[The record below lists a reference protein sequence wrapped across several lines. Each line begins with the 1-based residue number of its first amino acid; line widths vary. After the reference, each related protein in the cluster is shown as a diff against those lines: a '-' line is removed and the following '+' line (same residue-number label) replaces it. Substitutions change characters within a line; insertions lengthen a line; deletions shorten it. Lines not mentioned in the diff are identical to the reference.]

1 MDKIETEKQET
12 KVVLKELADRVEG
25 AIRAYC
31 DRYLAGPER
40 LVGAMRYSLEAGGKR
55 IRPVLVLLSAEMCG
69 GRMEEAMIPAVAIEM
84 IHTFSL
90 IHDDLPA
97 MDNDDFRRGRPTS
110 HKVYGEAMAI
120 LAGDA
125 LLAFAFELIGKHYA
139 GTPEQKGRLMAE
151 LAEATGP
158 GGMTGGQVLDMDF
171 GNGEHGPADAEAVH
185 KLKTAALI
193 RCACRLGAISAG
205 ASAEMLEAVSD
216 YGMKLGLAFQVVDDY
231 LDQTSSEAAMGKGV
245 GKDAA
250 LGKPNYAVLAGGPER
265 AWARA
270 QALVD
275 EAKGRVERFGEA
287 AGLLRGVAEMVL
299 RRKS

>member
-1 MDKIETEKQET
+1 MDKIDT
-12 KVVLKELADRVEG
+12 KAVLKELAGRVEE
-25 AIRAYC
+25 AIRDYC

-55 IRPVLVLLSAEMCG
+55 IRPVLVMLSAEICG

-97 MDNDDFRRGRPTS
+97 MDNDDFRRGRPTN

-125 LLAFAFELIGKHYA
+125 LLAFAFELIGRHYQ

-158 GGMTGGQVLDMDF
+158 AGMTGGQVLDMDF
-171 GNGEHGPADAEAVH
+171 GNEKRELADAEAVH
-185 KLKTAALI
+185 ELKTAALI

-205 ASAEMLEAVSD
+205 ASAEVLEAVSE

-231 LDQTSSEAAMGKGV
+231 LDQTSSEAEMGKGV

-265 AWARA
+265 AWERA
-270 QALVD
+270 QVLVN
-275 EAKGRVERFGEA
+275 EAKEKIERFGEA
-287 AGLLRGVAEMVL
+287 AGPLKDLAEMVL
-299 RRKS
+299 RRKN

>member
-1 MDKIETEKQET
+1 MD
-12 KVVLKELADRVEG
+12 VALGDC
-25 AIRAYC
+25 C
-31 DRYLAGPER
+31 DRYLNGPER

-55 IRPVLVLLSAEMCG
+55 IRPVLVMLSSEVCG
-69 GRMEEAMIPAVAIEM
+69 GRMEEAIVPAAAIEM

-120 LAGDA
+120 LTGDA
-125 LLAFAFELIGKHYA
+125 LLAFAFELIGRHYE
-139 GTPEQKGRLMAE
+139 GTAEQKGRLMAE
-151 LAEATGP
+151 LAEATGA
-158 GGMTGGQVLDMDF
+158 GGMTGGQVLDMEF
-171 GNGEHGPADAEAVH
+171 GDATRGLAEAQEVH
-185 KLKTAALI
+185 RLKTAALI
-193 RCACRLGAISAG
+193 RCACRLGGICAG
-205 ASAEMLEAVSD
+205 AEAEALGAVSE

-231 LDQTSSEAAMGKGV
+231 LDQTSSQAEMGKGV

-250 LGKPNYAVLAGGPER
+250 MGKPNYAVLTSPDE

-270 QALVD
+270 SELIC
-275 EAKGRVERFGEA
+275 EAKNAIGRFGAKGEA
-287 AGLLRGVAEMVL
+287 LMELAETVL